1 MKKLFAGLVAAT
13 LAISM
18 VPATAFAADIT
29 VTANGDKVAYTD
41 AAPYINSDNRTLVP
55 LRAIAEA
62 LNLKVDWNDEAK
74 TATFATEDGAKKVD
88 FTIGAKEL
96 KVTEGEKASTV
107 EMDTAAVITNDRTYA
122 PARYLAEAFGYNV
135 SWDGRDSLVSIT
147 PSYEYT
153 STEVEI
159 PSVRST
165 KIPATVVMPKVA
177 EGIKVPLVAIAHGHG
192 GNREENGGLTSL
204 AESLAKAGIASVRMD
219 FPGCGKSEESFQ
231 ANTMTNMVNDVYS
244 SIEYVEANFAID
256 SAKVGVFGYSMGG
269 RIAATV
275 ATEGKVDFKGLV
287 MLAPFAGKVDY
298 VDFMG
303 DKATYDELYAKASK
317 DGYVV
322 FTTKYGQVQELSKAW
337 FDDIVNADPLKDAG
351 KYTGKAL
358 VIYGQDDDTVAPKMS
373 QEVADAFHAD
383 VVYANGGAHSYS
395 FYTDIT
401 EIKDVIEVNTVNTF
415 LEAFK

>member
-29 VTANGDKVAYTD
+29 VTANGDKVAFTD

-62 LNLKVDWNDEAK
+62 LNLKVDWDDEAK

-147 PSYEYT
+147 PSYEFT
-153 STEVEI
+153 STEVEM

-165 KIPATVVMPKVA
+165 SIKGTVVMPKVA
-177 EGIKVPLVAIAHGHG
+177 EGVKVPLVAIAHGHG

-204 AESLAKAGIASVRMD
+204 AEALAKAGIASVRMD

-231 ANTMTNMVNDVYS
+231 ANVLSNMINDVYS
-244 SIEYVEANFAID
+244 SIEYVEANYAID
-256 SAKVGVFGYSMGG
+256 AENVGIFGYSMGG
-269 RIAATV
+269 RIAATMV
-275 ATEGKVDFKGLV
+275 GENKVNFKGMVL
-287 MLAPFAGKVDY
+287 LAPAVDDDLY
-298 VDFMG
+298 AHIITDVDG
-303 DKATYDELYAKASK
+303 WNEAYAKAEAE
-317 DGYVV
+317 GHYVR
-322 FTTKYGQVQELSKAW
+322 TSPWGQVQDLSKQW
-337 FDDIVNADPLKDAG
+337 FDEVKDSRPLANAD
-351 KYTGKAL
+351 KYKGKAL
-358 VIYGQDDDTVAPKMS
+358 VIYAEDDKSVAPATSLLAVK
-373 QEVADAFHAD
+373 AFNAD
-383 VVYANGGAHSYS
+383 VALATGAGHSYS
-395 FYTDIT
+395 FYSDIT

>member
-29 VTANGDKVAYTD
+29 VTANGDKVAFTD

-62 LNLKVDWNDEAK
+62 LNLKVDWDDEAK

-88 FTIGAKEL
+88 FTIGEKEL
-96 KVTEGEKASTV
+96 KVTEGETASTV

-153 STEVEI
+153 STEVEM

-165 KIPATVVMPKVA
+165 TIKGTVVMPKVE
-177 EGIKVPLVAIAHGHG
+177 EGVKVPLVVIAHGHG
-192 GNREENGGLTSL
+192 GNREENGGLTGV
-204 AESLAKAGIASVRMD
+204 AEALAKAGIASVRMD
-219 FPGCGKSEESFQ
+219 FPGCGNSDESFQ

-256 SAKVGVFGYSMGG
+256 STKVGVFGYSMGG

-275 ATEGKVDFKGLV
+275 ATDGKVDFKGLV

-303 DKATYDELYAKASK
+303 DRATYDELYAKAEK

-337 FDDIVNADPLKDAG
+337 FDDIVNANPLENAD
-351 KYTGKAL
+351 KYAGKAL
-358 VIYGQDDDTVAPKMS
+358 VIYAQDDDTVSPQMS